1 MAVLA
6 FLTACGPDDAAK
18 SEKFSLIDEEIYD
31 APIKTQISQNIVAL
45 GVPTKEELE
54 AEILKRYRAAEQR
67 TAFRYHSSPTN
78 IYLYVYGSE
87 EQARAGQGLWI
98 AMLAKNYSD
107 TGDPKVVIEEGRLA
121 ALSAAPEDRFGLSE
135 EMRRA
140 IFKESGEAEARA
152 TREAMERVPNTEPMA
167 QAKLEVDLAEKFKAD
182 LVAKQGISE
191 QQLLEIQAEGVT
203 KGWPM

>member
-1 MAVLA
+1 
-6 FLTACGPDDAAK
+6 
-18 SEKFSLIDEEIYD
+18 
-31 APIKTQISQNIVAL
+31 
-45 GVPTKEELE
+45 
-54 AEILKRYRAAEQR
+54 
-67 TAFRYHSSPTN
+67 
-78 IYLYVYGSE
+78 
-87 EQARAGQGLWI
+87 
-98 AMLAKNYSD
+98 MLAKNYGD

-121 ALSAAPEDRFGLSE
+121 ALSAAPEDRFGFSE

-167 QAKLEVDLAEKFKAD
+167 QTKLEVDLAEKFKAD